1 MSDPSS
7 VINLAVF
14 CDFENVALGVRD
26 ARYDAFDIQLVLARV
41 LDKGKVVVKKAYAD
55 WDRYKAAKRPMHE
68 AAFELI
74 EIPHA
79 RISGKNSADI
89 RMVVDALDLSYTK
102 THVDGFVLI
111 TGDSDFSPLVSKL
124 RENDK
129 VVIGVGVKNST
140 SDLLV
145 DNCDE
150 FIYYDDLV
158 RAQQG
163 RSIRTVAS
171 RGRGKKGSSPS
182 TVVSAFG
189 PAPSTPPAAAAA
201 AARLHGH
208 RAQDRPRRQGRG
220 KEAPKDKDAAKPGK
234 EAKES
239 KESKDAARAAQPTP
253 EAPGTPEEALEIVLE
268 TVESLFADRDGNLYA
283 SMVKQVLKRKR
294 PNFSEAYHGYRTFN
308 QLIEDAGARGLLEI
322 QKDERSGG
330 YVILS
335 FGPEA

>member
-171 RGRGKKGSSPS
+171 RGRGKKGSSP
-182 TVVSAFG
+182 TSAASA
-189 PAPSTPPAAAAA
+189 PAPTPSTPPSAAGAAATS
-201 AARLHGH
+201 AARKADAG
-208 RAQDRPRRQGRG
+208 P
-220 KEAPKDKDAAKPGK
+220 KEAVKDAARDKEAAKPGK
-234 EAKES
+234 DGKDG
-239 KESKDAARAAQPTP
+239 KDAPVRASQPTP

-322 QKDERSGG
+322 QKDDRSGG

>member
-182 TVVSAFG
+182 TVVSAFRARPQHAAG
-189 PAPSTPPAAAAA
+189 RRSSRRTPPRAPRARPTPAPRT
-201 AARLHGH
+201 R
-208 RAQDRPRRQGRG
+208 
-220 KEAPKDKDAAKPGK
+220 KEAPKDKDAPKPGK

-239 KESKDAARAAQPTP
+239 KESKDAARAWHSPPPRPPARPKRRSRSCSRPWSRSSPT
-253 EAPGTPEEALEIVLE
+253 ATA
-268 TVESLFADRDGNLYA
+268 TCT
-283 SMVKQVLKRKR
+283 R
-294 PNFSEAYHGYRTFN
+294 PW
-308 QLIEDAGARGLLEI
+308 
-322 QKDERSGG
+322 
-330 YVILS
+330 
-335 FGPEA
+335 